1 MTKLSIAI
9 IGYGKMGK
17 EVEKYASELGHEV
30 VCIID
35 NENDWNS
42 KIDLLK
48 KADVAIEFTTPQNAP
63 YNIKKCFEIDLPL
76 VTGTTGWYSAFPEIE
91 KLCVNNK
98 QTLFYASNFSLGV
111 NILFEINKRLAALM
125 DSFDDYNV
133 LIEETHHTQ
142 KLDAPSGTAI
152 TLAEGISNV
161 INRYSDWKLVE
172 NSPTENDIPVKA
184 NRINNIFGIHEVI
197 YSSDI
202 DSIEIKHSAKSRKGF
217 AKGAIMAA
225 EWVFKKKGVFS
236 MKDML
241 NIKD

>member
-48 KADVAIEFTTPQNAP
+48 KANVAIEFTTPQNAP
-63 YNIKKCFEIDLPL
+63 DNIKKCFEIDLPV

-125 DSFDDYNV
+125 NSFDDYNV

-161 INRYSDWKLVE
+161 INRYSDWKLLE

-225 EWVFKKKGVFS
+225 EWVFKKKGLFS